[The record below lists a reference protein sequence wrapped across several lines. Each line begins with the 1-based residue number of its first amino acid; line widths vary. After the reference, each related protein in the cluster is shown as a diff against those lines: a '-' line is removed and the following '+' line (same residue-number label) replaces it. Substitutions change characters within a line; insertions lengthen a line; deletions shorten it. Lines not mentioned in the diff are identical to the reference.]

1 MASLMDG
8 ANLSSISEMMK
19 HYSLN
24 EDRKQNFENNG
35 TKNGQII
42 QNVGPHVTLVRIII
56 YQPLL
61 QNVDET
67 IF

>member
-24 EDRKQNFENNG
+24 EDRKQNFDNNG

-56 YQPLL
+56 SQPLL

>member
-1 MASLMDG
+1 MDG